1 MGWLDGGGWW
11 RMVEREEGEKREA
24 VHHLLKSVA
33 ESASTMSVNSAG
45 LIMKEYQEFIPGQSP

>member
-1 MGWLDGGGWW
+1 MDGGGWW

-24 VHHLLKSVA
+24 VHHLLKPIA